1 MVSTHKCYRT
11 DNFPVLRHCANRG
24 ESLYHV
30 RLYADRGG
38 FLTPRFGVM
47 RMKVLLGFIESKTTV
62 IDAVIKTDENLD
74 YLSVICSSPAKPLLF
89 SRILRKAA
97 PRAIVEEISGST
109 AEAYLASGAVREVSS
124 HGIPN
129 ARAAQTVNDSRR
141 ILLSLLLEYRALLAE
156 YDASLDHAGPPR
168 KLPRDAEGTIP
179 FLIFELDGRICGVP
193 AFQVLG
199 ISAGG
204 YEMKLLRLSKAYGE
218 GILVCSD
225 VICIKEINV
234 PSCEFRERVSRGY
247 YAVRAALAEGFFDF
261 TLIVP
266 ALI

>member
-89 SRILRKAA
+89 SRVITSYSIHYTKLY
-97 PRAIVEEISGST
+97 E
-109 AEAYLASGAVREVSS
+109 VR
-124 HGIPN
+124 
-129 ARAAQTVNDSRR
+129 
-141 ILLSLLLEYRALLAE
+141 
-156 YDASLDHAGPPR
+156 
-168 KLPRDAEGTIP
+168 
-179 FLIFELDGRICGVP
+179 FLINL
-193 AFQVLG
+193 
-199 ISAGG
+199 
-204 YEMKLLRLSKAYGE
+204 
-218 GILVCSD
+218 
-225 VICIKEINV
+225 
-234 PSCEFRERVSRGY
+234 
-247 YAVRAALAEGFFDF
+247 EGFRVNRSRIESLF
-261 TLIVP
+261 P
-266 ALI
+266 AGEERFEWR